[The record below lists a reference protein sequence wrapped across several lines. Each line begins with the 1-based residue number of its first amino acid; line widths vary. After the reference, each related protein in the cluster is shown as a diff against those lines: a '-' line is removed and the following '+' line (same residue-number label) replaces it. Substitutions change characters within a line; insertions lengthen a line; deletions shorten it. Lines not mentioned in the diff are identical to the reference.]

1 MMLTRNNDVQTEN
14 NAAIEP
20 ATLDLKP
27 MLIEPFPVDAE
38 PLPLMPV
45 DGGIPEP
52 VDGQGIIGPCVI
64 FPESEEIQAL
74 YKQLDEIF
82 GTPDFD
88 LTEDEQKQVDALYE
102 KANAFFEPNENGEW
116 PELTEAQEKELEAI
130 YDQIDDIY
138 GIVNYDDL
146 SEEQQKKVDGIY
158 AELDKLWADQINIL
172 PVEPIDEE
180 TQALYDRLDE
190 IFGTYKQELTED
202 EQKQVDELNNK
213 IEAILSPDEDGD
225 WPELTEE
232 QQEELNGLY
241 KQIDK
246 VYGVVAYDDLS
257 EEQQKEVD
265 GIYEKLDAIYLKDL
279 EIDGSDGLVTI
290 LPVFD
295 EKTQALFDELDEI
308 FGSPKSEL
316 TEEEQAQVDAL
327 NEKVDA
333 LLAPNDKGEWPEL
346 TEEQETELNGLFKQ
360 IDKVYGVVSYDDLT
374 EAQQQRVDAIYE
386 ELSAEPLITEEPDTD
401 IVDGEPMISVARP
414 FDKDSDNKD
423 DLLDL
428 DNFDFSKLETV
439 SQLNTGTDAGD
450 NWIDF
455 GMFEFVGNV
464 DGQEMPGIQT
474 LELTGLADFDF
485 DFAGF

>member
-116 PELTEAQEKELEAI
+116 PELTEAQEKELETI

-213 IEAILSPDEDGD
+213 IEAILSPDEDGN

-346 TEEQETELNGLFKQ
+346 TEEQETELNSHVQ
-360 IDKVYGVVSYDDLT
+360 
-374 EAQQQRVDAIYE
+374 
-386 ELSAEPLITEEPDTD
+386 
-401 IVDGEPMISVARP
+401 
-414 FDKDSDNKD
+414 
-423 DLLDL
+423 
-428 DNFDFSKLETV
+428 
-439 SQLNTGTDAGD
+439 
-450 NWIDF
+450 
-455 GMFEFVGNV
+455 
-464 DGQEMPGIQT
+464 
-474 LELTGLADFDF
+474 AD
-485 DFAGF
+485 